1 MSTSVPPQFEQF
13 VRQEVAAGHYQSE
26 DEVVVAALELLQ
38 RRKQGFAELQRE
50 LQPSIDELDRG
61 GGVVVERS
69 GLRRVLEDI
78 AAESSAVRR
87 SEDVSDS

>member
-13 VRQEVAAGHYQSE
+13 VKQEVAAGHYRSE

-38 RRKQGFAELQRE
+38 RRKEGLSEIRAE

-61 GGVVVERS
+61 GGTVVNRED
-69 GLRRVLEDI
+69 LRKFLGSI
-78 AAESSAVRR
+78 AAESNS
-87 SEDVSDS
+87 